1 MLVHDG
7 KVLTKGQE
15 LAEAMLLQ
23 YVRKEEEVNIAL
35 GEANRDYLRAGMKM
49 TKGNRGIFKFS
60 KVTRKEVEN
69 QIKKVENKESFG
81 HDKISYG
88 FIKKMSKWI
97 SGELAEIINLSLEV
111 KKYPKKW
118 KIARVKPLFKGEG
131 CDRQAPKS
139 FRPVALLSALSRIM
153 EAILARQLDQYQEE
167 HGLVHQGVHGF
178 RKGRGTNPAMVEVW
192 EYV

>member
-1 MLVHDG
+1 
-7 KVLTKGQE
+7 
-15 LAEAMLLQ
+15 
-23 YVRKEEEVNIAL
+23 
-35 GEANRDYLRAGMKM
+35 M

-153 EAILARQLDQYQEE
+153 EAILARQLDQYQE
-167 HGLVHQGVHGF
+167 
-178 RKGRGTNPAMVEVW
+178 
-192 EYV
+192 